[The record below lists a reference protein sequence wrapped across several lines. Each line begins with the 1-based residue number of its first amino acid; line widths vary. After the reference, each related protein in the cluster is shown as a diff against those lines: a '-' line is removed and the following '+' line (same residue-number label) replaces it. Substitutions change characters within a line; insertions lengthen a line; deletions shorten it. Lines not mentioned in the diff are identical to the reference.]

1 MSAQARIDRLLA
13 HCGDDPKRLESE
25 LIHAKLNLNRSRTR
39 DGQSYWN
46 RLYNALSNRIARLEQ
61 EGRA

>member
-1 MSAQARIDRLLA
+1 MSAQARIDQLLA

-25 LIHAKLNLNRSRTR
+25 LIHAKLNLNRARTKESRL
-39 DGQSYWN
+39 YWN